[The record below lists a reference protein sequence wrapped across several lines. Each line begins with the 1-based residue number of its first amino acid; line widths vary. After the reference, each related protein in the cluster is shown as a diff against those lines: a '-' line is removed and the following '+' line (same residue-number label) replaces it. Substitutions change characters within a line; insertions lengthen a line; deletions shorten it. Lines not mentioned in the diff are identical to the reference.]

1 MFGYNGRALVVDL
14 STRESWWESLAA
26 DVLRRF
32 VGGDGLGVYLLHRHC
47 PAGADP
53 MSPQNPLIFVT
64 SPLVGSRLT
73 TSSKFAVVTKSPLT
87 GFVGDSLSSSFLAT
101 ELKKAGCD
109 ALVIRGRA
117 DGPTLL
123 SILDGDVEFLDAAG
137 LMGKSTSE
145 TEAAV
150 KAMMPGARV
159 ASIGPAGERLVRFAS
174 ISNDGGRHAGRTG
187 PGTVMGSKNLK
198 AVAVR
203 GGNPVPVAEPE
214 TLREIG
220 IEMTRRSLGPATE
233 KYRTLGTIANVS
245 VFDRLG
251 TLPTRNFREST
262 FEGSDRIS
270 GEEFVKSHKVST
282 AHCANCTIGCT
293 HIMAAT
299 DGAGEVSGRVEYESA
314 FALGSLV
321 GVDDPNR
328 VIHASRLCDEMGMDT
343 ISAGGTIAWAMEC
356 YERGL
361 LTGDDTGG
369 IDLRFGNGDALM
381 ETLQAIAAR
390 DGLGDLLAEGSRRA
404 SGSVG
409 RGSGDWA
416 MHVKGLEMPGYEP
429 RSLKTMALGLAV
441 SPRGACH
448 NRSSAYD
455 ADFSSA
461 VDRLK
466 ADEKRGRIAMEGE
479 DASAVMDSLTWCKFL
494 RKAFDDFYEESAD
507 IYERVTGMSM
517 SGDDLRLAGERIN
530 NLKKLFNIREGWARG
545 DDTLPP
551 RILDENLGDG
561 VARGVGLSRSDLDMM
576 IDGYYRARGWT
587 MDGLVSQAKIDELD
601 LADVVSE
608 SVHAPGGA
616 RPEPLAAR

>member
-14 STRESWWESLAA
+14 STRDSWWEPLAE

-53 MSPQNPLIFVT
+53 VSPYNPLIFVT

-109 ALVIRGRA
+109 ALVIKGRA
-117 DGPTLL
+117 HGPTLL
-123 SILDGDVEFLDAAG
+123 SIADGGVEFLDATG

-150 KAMMPGARV
+150 KALMPGVRV
-159 ASIGPAGERLVRFAS
+159 ACIGPAGERQVRFAS

-203 GGNPVPVAEPE
+203 GGNPVPVAEPAV
-214 TLREIG
+214 LREIG

-293 HIMAAT
+293 HIMAST
-299 DGAGEVSGRVEYESA
+299 DGGVTGRVEYESA

-328 VIHASRLCDEMGMDT
+328 IIQASRLCDEMGMDT
-343 ISAGGTIAWAMEC
+343 ISAGGTVAWAMEC
-356 YERGL
+356 FERGL
-361 LTGDDTGG
+361 LTRGDTGG
-369 IDLRFGNGDALM
+369 IDLRFGNGDAVL
-381 ETLQAIAAR
+381 ETLHAIAAR
-390 DGLGDLLAEGSRRA
+390 EGLGDLLSEGSRRA
-404 SGSVG
+404 SEVVG

-466 ADEKRGRIAMEGE
+466 ADEQRGRIAMDGE
-479 DASAVMDSLTWCKFL
+479 DVSAVMDSLIWCKFL

-530 NLKKLFNIREGWARG
+530 NLKKLFNIREGWART

-551 RILDENLGDG
+551 RILDEKLEDG

-576 IDGYYRARGWT
+576 VDGYYRARGWT
-587 MDGLVSQAKIDELD
+587 ADGLVPRHKIETLD

-608 SVHAPGGA
+608 SSLAANGA

>member
-1 MFGYNGRALVVDL
+1 MFGYNGRVLVVDL
-14 STRESWWESLAA
+14 SARESWWETLAE
-26 DVLRRF
+26 DVLLRF
-32 VGGDGLGVYLLHRHC
+32 VGGDGLGVYLLYRHC

-53 MSPQNPLIFVT
+53 ASAENPLVFVT

-101 ELKKAGCD
+101 ELKSSGCD

-123 SILDGDVEFLDAAG
+123 SIKDGAVEFVDAAG
-137 LMGKSTSE
+137 LMGKSTYE

-150 KAMMPGARV
+150 KATIPGARV
-159 ASIGPAGERLVRFAS
+159 ACIGPAGEKLVRFAS

-187 PGTVMGSKNLK
+187 PGMVMGAKNLK

-203 GGNPVPVAEPE
+203 GSSPVPVAEPDV
-214 TLREIG
+214 LREIG
-220 IEMTRRSLGPATE
+220 REMTRRSLGPATE

-270 GEEFVKSHKVST
+270 GEEFVRSHKVST

-293 HIMAAT
+293 HIMSAT
-299 DGAGEVSGRVEYESA
+299 DGGVAGRVEYESA

-321 GVDDPNR
+321 GVDDPNL
-328 VIHASRLCDEMGMDT
+328 VIQATRLCDEMGMDT
-343 ISAGGTIAWAMEC
+343 ISAGGTVAWAMEC
-356 YERGL
+356 HERGI
-361 LTGDDTGG
+361 LTGDGAGG
-369 IDLRFGNGDALM
+369 IDLRFGNGDAVM
-381 ETLQAIAAR
+381 EALRAIAGR
-390 DGLGDLLAEGSRRA
+390 EGLGDLLAEGSRRA
-404 SGSVG
+404 SDAVG
-409 RGSGDWA
+409 HGSGDWA

-461 VDRLK
+461 VDRLE
-466 ADEKRGRIAMEGE
+466 ADDERGRIAMEGE
-479 DASAVMDSLTWCKFL
+479 DASAVMDSLIWCKFL
-494 RKAFDDFYEESAD
+494 RKAFDDFYEESGE

-517 SGDDLRLAGERIN
+517 TGDDLRLAGERIN
-530 NLKKLFNIREGWARG
+530 NLKKLFNVREGWGRA

-551 RILDENLGDG
+551 RILDESLVDG

-576 IDGYYRARGWT
+576 VDGYYRTRGWT
-587 MDGLVSQAKIDELD
+587 TKGLVPQAKIEALG
-601 LADVVSE
+601 LADVVS
-608 SVHAPGGA
+608 GA
-616 RPEPLAAR
+616 ARTPRGRQPEPLAVR

>member
-14 STRESWWESLAA
+14 STRESWWETLAE
-26 DVLRRF
+26 DVLWRF
-32 VGGDGLGVYLLHRHC
+32 VGGDGLGVYLLYRHC

-53 MSPQNPLIFVT
+53 VSPRNPLVFVT

-101 ELKKAGCD
+101 ELKSSGCD

-117 DGPTLL
+117 DGPALL
-123 SILDGDVEFLDAAG
+123 SITDGAVELVDATD

-150 KAMMPGARV
+150 KAKIPGARV
-159 ASIGPAGERLVRFAS
+159 ACIGPAGERLVRFAS

-187 PGTVMGSKNLK
+187 PGMVMGAKNLK
-198 AVAVR
+198 AIAVR
-203 GGNPVPVAEPE
+203 GSSPVPVAEPDV
-214 TLREIG
+214 LREIG
-220 IEMTRRSLGPATE
+220 REMTRRSLGPATE

-262 FEGSDRIS
+262 FEGSDSIS

-293 HIMAAT
+293 HIMAAN
-299 DGAGEVSGRVEYESA
+299 DGEGQVAGRVEYESA
-314 FALGSLV
+314 FALGSLI
-321 GVDDPNR
+321 GVDDPNT
-328 VIHASRLCDEMGMDT
+328 VIQATRLCDEMGMDT

-356 YERGL
+356 GERGL
-361 LTGDDTGG
+361 LTGADTGG
-369 IDLRFGNGDALM
+369 IDLRFGNGDAAM
-381 ETLQAIAAR
+381 KTLRAIAGR
-390 DGLGDLLAEGSRRA
+390 EGLGDLLAEGSRRA
-404 SGSVG
+404 SDTVG
-409 RGSGDWA
+409 QGSGDWA

-461 VDRLK
+461 VDRLE
-466 ADEKRGRIAMEGE
+466 ADDERGRIAMEGE
-479 DASAVMDSLTWCKFL
+479 DASAVMDSLIWCKFL
-494 RKAFDDFYEESAD
+494 RKAFDDFYEESGE
-507 IYERVTGMSM
+507 IYERVTGMPM
-517 SGDDLRLAGERIN
+517 TGDDLRLAGERIN
-530 NLKKLFNIREGWARG
+530 NLKKMFNVREGWARE

-551 RILDENLGDG
+551 RILDESLADG
-561 VARGVGLSRSDLDMM
+561 VARGVGLSRGDLDMM
-576 IDGYYRARGWT
+576 VDGYYRARGWT
-587 MDGLVSQAKIDELD
+587 TEGLAPQSKIDALG
-601 LADVVSE
+601 LADVVSG
-608 SVHAPGGA
+608 SPLSPHGRQG
-616 RPEPLAAR
+616 EPLAVR

>member
-14 STRESWWESLAA
+14 SARESWWETLAE

-32 VGGDGLGVYLLHRHC
+32 VGGDGLGVYLLYRHC

-53 MSPQNPLIFVT
+53 ASPDNPLVFVT

-101 ELKKAGCD
+101 ELKRAGCD

-117 DGPTLL
+117 DAPALL
-123 SILDGDVEFLDAAG
+123 SVTDGDVEMHDAADLVG
-137 LMGKSTSE
+137 NSTSE

-150 KAMMPGARV
+150 KAMTPGARV
-159 ASIGPAGERLVRFAS
+159 ACIGPAGERQVRFAS

-187 PGTVMGSKNLK
+187 PGMVMGGKNLK
-198 AVAVR
+198 AIAVR
-203 GGNPVPVAEPE
+203 GSNPVPVAEPDA
-214 TLREIG
+214 LREIG
-220 IEMTRRSLGPATE
+220 REMTRRSLGPATE
-233 KYRTLGTIANVS
+233 KYRTMGTIANVS

-262 FEGSDRIS
+262 FEGSDGIS
-270 GEEFVKSHKVST
+270 GEEFVRSHKVST

-293 HIMAAT
+293 HVMAAN
-299 DGAGEVSGRVEYESA
+299 DGEGEVAGRVEYESA

-321 GVDDPNR
+321 GVADPNT
-328 VIHASRLCDEMGMDT
+328 VIQATRLCDEVGMDT

-356 YERGL
+356 HERGIL
-361 LTGDDTGG
+361 GRDDTGG
-369 IDLRFGNGDALM
+369 VDLRFGNGDAVM
-381 ETLQAIAAR
+381 ETLRAIAVR

-404 SGSVG
+404 SDAVG
-409 RGSGDWA
+409 QGSGDWA

-466 ADEKRGRIAMEGE
+466 ADEERGRIAMEGE
-479 DASAVMDSLTWCKFL
+479 DASAVMDSLIWCKFL
-494 RKAFDDFYEESAD
+494 RKAFDDFYEESAY
-507 IYERVTGMSM
+507 IYERVTGMPM
-517 SGDDLRLAGERIN
+517 TGDDLRLAGERIN
-530 NLKKLFNIREGWARG
+530 NLKKLFNVREGWARE

-551 RILDENLGDG
+551 RILDEELRDG
-561 VARGVGLSRSDLDMM
+561 VARGVGLSRDDLDMM

-587 MDGLVSQAKIDELD
+587 EGGLVPRTKIESLD
-601 LADVVSE
+601 LDGVDSE
-608 SVHAPGGA
+608 PAANGA
-616 RPEPLAAR
+616 RPVALAAR